1 MTSPS
6 GLTAR
11 RAAAGRRARWAWS
24 AVLAVL
30 LGLLAAV
37 VPATPAAAHAVL
49 LGTDP
54 ADGAVLATTPGQITL
69 TFNEPVAVRPGGVRL
84 LDAAGEELSGD
95 SRSVDT
101 TVVLTVPP
109 ELPGGTYIVT
119 FRVIS
124 ADSHPVSG
132 GFSFAVGAPS
142 SSAVAVPESSPGRGL
157 DVLRQVFEALAYL
170 GLLVSAGVLVFLLVL
185 LRADAPVLRRRLRRL
200 AAWSVGLTVLARLVL
215 VPAVPAWQDGRNL
228 DGLVDPALWTA
239 GLGAEESLSSV
250 LVLLGLGAAWWATA
264 AAGPPPAT
272 PAAGPPPTTEA
283 AGPPPTTEAVGLPP
297 APEAVGPAP
306 ATVVAEAPPTAE
318 EPPTAVATGPGR
330 RAALTAVAFAG
341 VVLAWGA
348 VALVGHTR
356 TYGPAWLV
364 VPADVL
370 HVVTAGVW
378 LGGLAALAWTLARSA
393 DLPPGAAARTVS
405 AFSRTAAVLV
415 GLLGVAGALLGWR
428 ILGSWEALWG
438 TAYGLA
444 LLTKVGLT
452 VVVLAVAAHNRFR
465 LVPRVVATDR
475 DEGPPAAWRLLRRSV
490 RWEAALLVGVV
501 AATGFLVTQSPVTD
515 TGTRPPADAGDR
527 PIVAEAPLGSGRAV
541 VRLTP
546 GVVGVNS
553 MELNILDA
561 AGQPIAPVDDP
572 RLTVQ
577 LPAMDVGPLERT
589 LSPTGPGRYE
599 AVVDLPLA
607 GSWVVQVS
615 VRTSK
620 YESPVARVTV
630 DVG

>member
-1 MTSPS
+1 MTSRS
-6 GLTAR
+6 GLAAR
-11 RAAAGRRARWAWS
+11 RTVAGGRARWTWS
-24 AVLAVL
+24 IVLAGL

-37 VPATPAAAHAVL
+37 LPAAPASAHAVL

-54 ADGAVLATTPGQITL
+54 ADGAVLATTPAQITL

-84 LDAAGEELSGD
+84 LDAAGEEVSAD

-157 DVLRQVFEALAYL
+157 DVLRQVTEALAYL
-170 GLLVSAGVLVFLLVL
+170 GLLVGAGVLVFLLVL
-185 LRADAPVLRRRLRRL
+185 LRADAPVLRRRLLRL
-200 AAWSVGLTVLARLVL
+200 TAWSVGLTVVARLVL
-215 VPAVPAWQDGRNL
+215 VPAVPAWQDGRDL

-239 GLGAEESLSSV
+239 GLGAEESLSSL
-250 LVLLGLGAAWWATA
+250 LVVLGLGAAWWATTT
-264 AAGPPPAT
+264 AGSPPSGGAT
-272 PAAGPPPTTEA
+272 
-283 AGPPPTTEAVGLPP
+283 
-297 APEAVGPAP
+297 
-306 ATVVAEAPPTAE
+306 
-318 EPPTAVATGPGR
+318 GR

-378 LGGLAALAWTLARSA
+378 LGGLVALAWTLTRSA

-415 GLLGVAGALLGWR
+415 GLLGVAGVLLGWR
-428 ILGSWEALWG
+428 ILGSWAALWG

-452 VVVLAVAAHNRFR
+452 VVVLAVAAHNRLR
-465 LVPRVVATDR
+465 LVPRVVAADR
-475 DEGPPAAWRLLRRSV
+475 DEGSAAAWRLLRRSV

-501 AATGFLVTQSPVTD
+501 AATGFLVTQSPVTE
-515 TGTRPPADAGDR
+515 TGTRPTADAGER
-527 PIVAEAPLGSGRAV
+527 PILVEAPLGSGRAV

-553 MELNILDA
+553 MELNLLDA
-561 AGQPIAPVDDP
+561 AGQPVEPVDDP

-589 LSPTGPGRYE
+589 LSSTGPGRYE

>member
-1 MTSPS
+1 MTSRS
-6 GLTAR
+6 GRTAR
-11 RAAAGRRARWAWS
+11 RAAAGGRARWVWS
-24 AVLAVL
+24 IAFAGL

-37 VPATPAAAHAVL
+37 VPASPAAAHAVL

-54 ADGAVLATTPGQITL
+54 ADGAVLATTPAQITL
-69 TFNEPVAVRPGGVRL
+69 TFNEPVAVRAGGVRL
-84 LDAAGEELSGD
+84 LDAAGEEVSSD

-157 DVLRQVFEALAYL
+157 DVLRQVTEALAYL
-170 GLLVSAGVLVFLLVL
+170 GLLVGAGVLVFLLVL
-185 LRADAPVLRRRLRRL
+185 LRADAPLLRRRLLRL
-200 AAWSVGLTVLARLVL
+200 TAWSVGLTVLARLVL
-215 VPAVPAWQDGRNL
+215 VPAVPAWQDGRDL
-228 DGLVDPALWTA
+228 DGLVDPVLWTA
-239 GLGAEESLSSV
+239 GLGAEESLSSL
-250 LVLLGLGAAWWATA
+250 LVVLGLGAAWWATA
-264 AAGPPPAT
+264 TAGST
-272 PAAGPPPTTEA
+272 
-283 AGPPPTTEAVGLPP
+283 
-297 APEAVGPAP
+297 
-306 ATVVAEAPPTAE
+306 PTAE
-318 EPPTAVATGPGR
+318 AAEPSPTAGATGPGR

-370 HVVTAGVW
+370 HVITAGVW
-378 LGGLAALAWTLARSA
+378 LGGLVALAWTLTRSA

-415 GLLGVAGALLGWR
+415 GLLSVAGVLLGWR
-428 ILGSWEALWG
+428 ILVSWEALWG

-475 DEGPPAAWRLLRRSV
+475 DEGSPAAWRLLRRSV

-501 AATGFLVTQSPVTD
+501 AATGFLVTQSPVTEA
-515 TGTRPPADAGDR
+515 GTRPTADAGER
-527 PIVAEAPLGSGRAV
+527 PILVEAPLGSGRAV

-553 MELNILDA
+553 MELNLLDA
-561 AGQPIAPVDDP
+561 AGQPVEPVDDP

>member
-1 MTSPS
+1 MRSI
-6 GLTAR
+6 AF
-11 RAAAGRRARWAWS
+11 AG
-24 AVLAVL
+24 L

-37 VPATPAAAHAVL
+37 VPAAPAAAHAVL

-54 ADGAVLATTPGQITL
+54 ADGAVLATTPAQITL
-69 TFNEPVAVRPGGVRL
+69 TFNEPVAVRAGGVRL
-84 LDAAGEELSGD
+84 LDAAGAELSSD

-142 SSAVAVPESSPGRGL
+142 SSTVAVPESSPGRGL
-157 DVLRQVFEALAYL
+157 DVLRQVTEALAYL
-170 GLLVSAGVLVFLLVL
+170 GLLVGAGVLVFLLVL
-185 LRADAPVLRRRLRRL
+185 LRADAPVLRRRLLRL
-200 AAWSVGLTVLARLVL
+200 AAWSVGLTVVARLVL

-239 GLGAEESLSSV
+239 GLGAEESLSSL
-250 LVLLGLGAAWWATA
+250 LVMLGLGAAWWATA
-264 AAGPPPAT
+264 TAGS
-272 PAAGPPPTTEA
+272 PPTVEA
-283 AGPPPTTEAVGLPP
+283 AEPSP
-297 APEAVGPAP
+297 
-306 ATVVAEAPPTAE
+306 VAG
-318 EPPTAVATGPGR
+318 ATGPDR
-330 RAALTAVAFAG
+330 RAPLTAVAFAG

-378 LGGLAALAWTLARSA
+378 LGGLVALAWTLTRSA
-393 DLPPGAAARTVS
+393 ELPPGAAARTVS
-405 AFSRTAAVLV
+405 AFSRVAAVLV
-415 GLLGVAGALLGWR
+415 ALLGVAGVLLGWR
-428 ILGSWEALWG
+428 ILGSWEALRD

-444 LLTKVGLT
+444 LLTKAGLT

-465 LVPRVVATDR
+465 LVPRVVAIDR
-475 DEGPPAAWRLLRRSV
+475 DEGAPAAWRLLRRAV

-501 AATGFLVTQSPVTD
+501 AATGFLVTQSPVTEA
-515 TGTRPPADAGDR
+515 GTRPAADAGER
-527 PIVAEAPLGSGRAV
+527 PILVEAPLGSGRAV

-553 MELNILDA
+553 MELNLLDA
-561 AGQPIAPVDDP
+561 TGRPVEPVDDP

>member
-1 MTSPS
+1 MCIRDS
-6 GLTAR
+6 
-11 RAAAGRRARWAWS
+11 
-24 AVLAVL
+24 
-30 LGLLAAV
+30 
-37 VPATPAAAHAVL
+37 AHAVL

-170 GLLVSAGVLVFLLVL
+170 GLLVGAGVLVFLLVL
-185 LRADAPVLRRRLRRL
+185 LRADAPVLRRRLLRL

-239 GLGAEESLSSV
+239 GLGAEESLSSL

-264 AAGPPPAT
+264 AAGP
-272 PAAGPPPTTEA
+272 
-283 AGPPPTTEAVGLPP
+283 
-297 APEAVGPAP
+297 AP
-306 ATVVAEAPPTAE
+306 ATASAEDTPTAE
-318 EPPTAVATGPGR
+318 GSPTAAGTPTADATGPGR

-378 LGGLAALAWTLARSA
+378 LGGLVALAWTLARSA

-415 GLLGVAGALLGWR
+415 GLLGVAGVLLGWR

>member
-1 MTSPS
+1 MTSRS

-11 RAAAGRRARWAWS
+11 RTAAGGRARWTWS
-24 AVLAVL
+24 IVLAGL

-37 VPATPAAAHAVL
+37 VPAAPASAHAVL

-54 ADGAVLATTPGQITL
+54 ADGAVLATTPAQITL

-84 LDAAGEELSGD
+84 LDAAGEEVSAD

-157 DVLRQVFEALAYL
+157 DVLRQVTEALAYL
-170 GLLVSAGVLVFLLVL
+170 GLLVGAGVLVFLLVL
-185 LRADAPVLRRRLRRL
+185 LRADAPLLRRRLLRL
-200 AAWSVGLTVLARLVL
+200 TAWSVGLTVVARLVL
-215 VPAVPAWQDGRNL
+215 VPAVPAWQDGRDL

-239 GLGAEESLSSV
+239 GLGAEESLSSL
-250 LVLLGLGAAWWATA
+250 LVVLGLGAAWWATA
-264 AAGPPPAT
+264 TAGSPPS
-272 PAAGPPPTTEA
+272 GGTT
-283 AGPPPTTEAVGLPP
+283 
-297 APEAVGPAP
+297 
-306 ATVVAEAPPTAE
+306 
-318 EPPTAVATGPGR
+318 GR

-378 LGGLAALAWTLARSA
+378 LGGLVALAWTLTRSA

-415 GLLGVAGALLGWR
+415 GLLGVAGVLLGWR
-428 ILGSWEALWG
+428 ILGSWAALWG

-465 LVPRVVATDR
+465 LMPRVVATDR
-475 DEGPPAAWRLLRRSV
+475 DEGSPAAWRLLRRSV

-501 AATGFLVTQSPVTD
+501 AATGFLVTQSPVTEA
-515 TGTRPPADAGDR
+515 GTRPAADAGER
-527 PIVAEAPLGSGRAV
+527 PILVEAPLGSGRAV

-553 MELNILDA
+553 MELNLLDA
-561 AGQPIAPVDDP
+561 AGQPVDPVDDP

-589 LSPTGPGRYE
+589 LSETGPGRYE

>member
-1 MTSPS
+1 MTSRS
-6 GLTAR
+6 SSAGR
-11 RAAAGRRARWAWS
+11 RASGRARWAWS
-24 AVLAVL
+24 TVLAGL

-37 VPATPAAAHAVL
+37 VPAAPAAAHAVL

-54 ADGAVLATTPGQITL
+54 VDGAVLATAPAQITL
-69 TFNEPVAVRPGGVRL
+69 TFNEQVTVRPGGVRL
-84 LDAAGEELSGD
+84 LDAAGDELSSD

-109 ELPGGTYIVT
+109 ELPGGTYILT
-119 FRVIS
+119 YRVIS

-142 SSAVAVPESSPGRGL
+142 SSAVAVPESNPGRGL
-157 DVLRQVFEALAYL
+157 DILRQVSEAASYL
-170 GLLVSAGVLVFLLVL
+170 GLLVGAGVLVFLLVL
-185 LRADAPVLRRRLRRL
+185 LRADAPVLRRRLLRL
-200 AAWSVGLTVLARLVL
+200 VAWSVGLTVATRLVL
-215 VPAVPAWQDGRNL
+215 VPAVPAWQDGRDL
-228 DGLVDPALWTA
+228 DGLTDPALWTA
-239 GLGAEESLSSV
+239 GLGAEESLSSL
-250 LVLLGLGAAWWATA
+250 LVVLGLGTAWWATVTV
-264 AAGPPPAT
+264 GS
-272 PAAGPPPTTEA
+272 PPTTATTGGSTGA
-283 AGPPPTTEAVGLPP
+283 A
-297 APEAVGPAP
+297 
-306 ATVVAEAPPTAE
+306 
-318 EPPTAVATGPGR
+318 R
-330 RAALTAVAFAG
+330 RAALTAMAFTGVA
-341 VVLAWGA
+341 LAWGA

-364 VPADVL
+364 VTADVL

-378 LGGLAALAWTLARSA
+378 LGGLVALAWTLTRSA

-415 GLLGVAGALLGWR
+415 GVLGLTGVLLGWR
-428 ILGSWEALWG
+428 ILGSWEGLWS
-438 TAYGLA
+438 TAYGTA

-465 LVPRVVATDR
+465 LVPRVVAADR
-475 DEGPPAAWRLLRRSV
+475 DDGSAAAWRLLRRSV

-501 AATGFLVTQSPVTD
+501 ATTGFLVTQSPVVTA
-515 TGTRPPADAGDR
+515 TGTPPAADAGER
-527 PIVAEAPLGSGRAV
+527 PIVVEAPLGSGRAV

-553 MELNILDA
+553 MELDLLDA
-561 AGQPIAPVDDP
+561 AGQPVEPVDDP

-589 LSPTGPGRYE
+589 LSQTGPGRYE

-607 GSWVVQVS
+607 GSWVLQVS

-620 YESPVARVTV
+620 YENPIARLPVE
-630 DVG
+630 VG

>member
-1 MTSPS
+1 MWSI
-6 GLTAR
+6 AF
-11 RAAAGRRARWAWS
+11 AG
-24 AVLAVL
+24 L

-37 VPATPAAAHAVL
+37 VPAAPAAAHAVL

-54 ADGAVLATTPGQITL
+54 ADGAVLATTPAQITL
-69 TFNEPVAVRPGGVRL
+69 TFNEPVAVRAGGVRL
-84 LDAAGEELSGD
+84 LDAAGAELSSD

-142 SSAVAVPESSPGRGL
+142 SSTVAVPESSPGRGL
-157 DVLRQVFEALAYL
+157 DVLRQVTEALAYL
-170 GLLVSAGVLVFLLVL
+170 GLLVGAGVLVFLLVL
-185 LRADAPVLRRRLRRL
+185 LRADAPVLRRRLLRL
-200 AAWSVGLTVLARLVL
+200 AAWSVGLTVVARLVL

-239 GLGAEESLSSV
+239 GLGAEESLSSL
-250 LVLLGLGAAWWATA
+250 LVMLGLGAAWWATA
-264 AAGPPPAT
+264 TAGS
-272 PAAGPPPTTEA
+272 PPTVEA
-283 AGPPPTTEAVGLPP
+283 AEPSP
-297 APEAVGPAP
+297 
-306 ATVVAEAPPTAE
+306 VAG
-318 EPPTAVATGPGR
+318 ATGPDR
-330 RAALTAVAFAG
+330 RAPLTAVAFAG

-378 LGGLAALAWTLARSA
+378 LGGLVALAWTLTRSA
-393 DLPPGAAARTVS
+393 ELPPGAAARTVS
-405 AFSRTAAVLV
+405 AFSRVAAVLV
-415 GLLGVAGALLGWR
+415 ALLGVAGVLLGWR
-428 ILGSWEALWG
+428 ILGSWEALWD

-444 LLTKVGLT
+444 LLTKAGLT

-465 LVPRVVATDR
+465 LVPRVVAIDR
-475 DEGPPAAWRLLRRSV
+475 DEGAPAAWRLLRRAV

-501 AATGFLVTQSPVTD
+501 AATGFLVTQSPVTEA
-515 TGTRPPADAGDR
+515 GTRPAADAGER
-527 PIVAEAPLGSGRAV
+527 PILVEAPLGSGRAV

-553 MELNILDA
+553 MELNLLDA
-561 AGQPIAPVDDP
+561 TGRPVEPVDDP

>member
-170 GLLVSAGVLVFLLVL
+170 GLLVGAGVLVFLLVL

-200 AAWSVGLTVLARLVL
+200 AAWSVGLTLLARLVL

-228 DGLVDPALWTA
+228 DGLVDPDLWTA
-239 GLGAEESLSSV
+239 GLGAEESLSSL
-250 LVLLGLGAAWWATA
+250 LVLLGLAAAWWATA
-264 AAGPPPAT
+264 AAGPLPTTA
-272 PAAGPPPTTEA
+272 AAGPLPTTA
-283 AGPPPTTEAVGLPP
+283 A
-297 APEAVGPAP
+297 
-306 ATVVAEAPPTAE
+306 AEGTPTAE
-318 EPPTAVATGPGR
+318 GSPTAAGTPTADATGGR

-378 LGGLAALAWTLARSA
+378 LGGLVALAWTLARSA

-415 GLLGVAGALLGWR
+415 GLLGVAGVLLGWR